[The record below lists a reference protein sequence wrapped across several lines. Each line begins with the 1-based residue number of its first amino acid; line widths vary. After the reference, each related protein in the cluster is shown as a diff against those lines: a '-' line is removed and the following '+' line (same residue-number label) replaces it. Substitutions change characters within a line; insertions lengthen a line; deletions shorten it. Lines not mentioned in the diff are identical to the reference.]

1 MTTRPRQA
9 ASEPPAPTTAQ
20 QYAERQVQEWGKYR
34 AAVAIDFYGTRAYNV
49 GDPVPISAVEG
60 DSAWISADYVE
71 RIGDDAPAF
80 EGSTTVVDP
89 APPTI
94 DPTTL
99 AAPAAA
105 TPDSITT
112 TEG

>member
-1 MTTRPRQA
+1 MTTRQRQ
-9 ASEPPAPTTAQ
+9 SSSDTSSPTAD
-20 QYAERQVQEWGKYR
+20 QYENEQVREWNTYR
-34 AAVAIDFYGTRAYNV
+34 ARVAIDYYGTRAYNV
-49 GDPVPISAVEG
+49 GDPVPVSAVDG
-60 DSAWISADYVE
+60 DSAWINPEYVE
-71 RIGDDAPAF
+71 SIGDDAPAF

-94 DPTTL
+94 DPTSV

-105 TPDSITT
+105 TPTPITT

>member
-1 MTTRPRQA
+1 MTTPSQQ
-9 ASEPPAPTTAQ
+9 SSSSTAQ
-20 QYAERQVQEWGKYR
+20 TADQYEDAQVREWNSYR
-34 AAVAIDFYGTRAYNV
+34 ARVAIDYYGTRAYNV
-49 GDPVPISAVEG
+49 GDPVPVSAVEG
-60 DSAWISADYVE
+60 DSAWVSEDYVE
-71 RIGDDAPAF
+71 RIGDNAPAF

-94 DPTTL
+94 DPTSV

-105 TPDSITT
+105 TPTPITT

>member
-1 MTTRPRQA
+1 MTTRQRQSSA
-9 ASEPPAPTTAQ
+9 ASTADE
-20 QYAERQVQEWGKYR
+20 YASEQAREYGKY
-34 AAVAIDFYGTRAYNV
+34 VARVGIDFHGTRAYNV

-60 DSAWISADYVE
+60 DTAWVPADFVDE
-71 RIGDDAPAF
+71 LATAF
-80 EGSTTVVDP
+80 EGSTTVVSP
-89 APPTI
+89 EPPTI

-105 TPDSITT
+105 TPTPITT